1 METAAALRKHMRT
14 PGMEATT
21 ARYFRDKLA
30 MRVQAQEHGVP
41 VRALSTCSTTTGA
54 RLHGGGARAVCAQAS
69 GRGRLHGHQED
80 QQRG

>member
-1 METAAALRKHMRT
+1 MRT

-41 VRALSTCSTTTGA
+41 VPRFVHVLSHDGA